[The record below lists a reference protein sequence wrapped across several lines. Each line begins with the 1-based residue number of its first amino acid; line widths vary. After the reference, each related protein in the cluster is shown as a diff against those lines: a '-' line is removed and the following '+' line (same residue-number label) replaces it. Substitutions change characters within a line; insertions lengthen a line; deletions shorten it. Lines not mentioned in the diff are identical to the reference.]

1 MKFVGRGDTM
11 GTMPFREFVPT
22 QRFQPSLAVS
32 PDGSRVAYTANTS
45 GQYDLWIAALDGGS
59 PRRITD
65 FAELAVRTVAW
76 APDGSRLAFAADR
89 NGDEQHQIYL
99 VDAEGGEPRRIST
112 ADDRQHHLADRP
124 FSSDG
129 RRLVYAGNDRDPTV
143 QDVVVHDLHDDSI
156 RRIRSEPGVMLF
168 PVAFSPDDGRLLV
181 TAARSNTDVDACVV
195 DLTTG
200 EPTLDVV
207 TAHDGEAYN
216 LPAGWTA
223 DGSRFYL
230 LADGGGEF
238 RGLVV
243 YDLATGTTE
252 PFGPAGGISWDVE
265 TVTADEDGSVV
276 AWTVNEGGLSVLHS
290 HDGARTVRHGLPVGV
305 VGPLDLT
312 PDGGSAVMLLSS
324 ATRPTDV
331 VVVDLA
337 DDAPPRPLT
346 DSRPP
351 GLREAEPVEPELV
364 EYPTHDGR
372 SIPGWLYRPRGDG
385 PFPIVLS
392 IHGGPEAQ
400 ERPQYN
406 YAGLYQ
412 FLLAAGIGVFAPN
425 VRGSTGYG
433 RAYQTLIHR
442 DWGGDE
448 LGDFEYANRYLRSL
462 SWVDSDRIAVFG
474 GSFGGFATLSCVSR
488 LPDLWAAGVSVVGPS
503 NLHTFVRSVP
513 PTWRALMASWVGD
526 PDDDAELLTE
536 RSPLTYADR
545 IAVPLM
551 VVQGAND
558 PRVARAESDQ
568 IVDSVR
574 ARGIDVRYVVYE
586 DEGHGFT
593 KRENEIDA
601 LGQVAEFLIGRLAD
615 S

>member
-1 MKFVGRGDTM
+1 
-11 GTMPFREFVPT
+11 MPFRDFVPT

-32 PDGSRVAYTANTS
+32 TDGTRVAYSANTS
-45 GQYDLWIAALDGGS
+45 GQYNLWVTSLDGGS
-59 PRRITD
+59 PRRVTD
-65 FAELAVRTVAW
+65 FTELAVRTMAW
-76 APDGSRLAFAADR
+76 APDGNRLAFAADR
-89 NGDEQHQIYL
+89 GGDEQHQIYV

-112 ADDRQHHLADRP
+112 TDDRQHHLADRP

-129 RRLVYAGNDRDPTV
+129 RWLAYAGNDRDPTV
-143 QDVVVHDLHDDSI
+143 QDVIVHDLHAGTI

-168 PVAFSPDDGRLLV
+168 PVSFSPDDGRLLV
-181 TAARSNTDVDACVV
+181 AAARSNTDVDACVV
-195 DLTTG
+195 DLTATD
-200 EPTLDVV
+200 PTLDVV
-207 TAHDGEAYN
+207 TAHEGEASN

-223 DGSRFYL
+223 DGSGFYL
-230 LADGGGEF
+230 LTDGGGEF
-238 RGLVV
+238 RHLVV
-243 YDLATGTTE
+243 HDLATRTLE
-252 PFGPAGGISWDVE
+252 PFAPARATSWDVE
-265 TVTADEDGSVV
+265 GIAASRDGSIV
-276 AWTVNEGGLSVLHS
+276 AWTVNEGGRSVLHR
-290 HDGARTVRHGLPVGV
+290 HDGARTVRRELPPSV
-305 VGPLDLT
+305 VDPLEIT
-312 PDGGSAVMLLSS
+312 PDGRSAVVLLSS

-337 DDAPPRPLT
+337 DDAPPRSLT
-346 DSRPP
+346 DSRPS
-351 GLREAEPVEPELV
+351 GLREVEPVEPDLV

-448 LGDFEYANRYLRSL
+448 LGDFEHANRYLRSL
-462 SWVDSDRIAVFG
+462 SWVDADRIAVFG

-526 PDDDAELLTE
+526 PEDDAELLTE
-536 RSPLTYADR
+536 RSPLTYADQ
-545 IAVPLM
+545 IVVPLM

-568 IVDSVR
+568 IVESLR
-574 ARGIDVRYVVYE
+574 ARGIEVRYVVYE

-601 LGQVAEFLIGRLAD
+601 LGQVAEFLIGRLTD